1 MPLNNSVCRE
11 FSKDHLTELSM
22 TAEAEAKIHEKWNRR
37 QARRRRRSYQNG
49 VRPKDDALAEVR
61 RVPVAGDPELLS
73 KLKASNGGGDKSSR
87 KKDKKKKGKGNGK
100 GKGQGGFLSRRLRD
114 FQDAGAHE
122 M

>member
-11 FSKDHLTELSM
+11 FSKGHLTGKSM
-22 TAEAEAKIHEKWNRR
+22 TAEVEAKMLEKWNRR

-49 VRPKDDALAEVR
+49 VRPKDEAPEEVR

-73 KLKASNGGGDKSSR
+73 KLKASNGGGEESRR
-87 KKDKKKKGKGNGK
+87 KKEKKRGGNGK
-100 GKGQGGFLSRRLRD
+100 GKGHGGIARRLKD
-114 FQDAGAHE
+114 FQDAGAQQ